1 MTDTAGTARTGGPDK
16 PWGAFIL
23 EGPEDWRIL
32 QQDASGNARMPVSG
46 RWAPKESMGLL
57 GAAGGTVEIRLV
69 REETGTPVNASLDWR
84 AVETGSDGTWRGAL
98 DLVPAGG
105 PYRLETRFNPKGNK
119 LGEWSLRGDM
129 RHFLGVGDLWII
141 AGQSNAS
148 GYGRAPY
155 DDAPELGLHM
165 LRHNGAWSLAS
176 HPLSDATASVFPAS
190 RETYNTGHSPFL
202 HFARALKRE
211 LRHPI
216 GLLPAALGG
225 SPLADW
231 HPERGALFANLK
243 AMAARA
249 GGSVKGI
256 LWYQGETDAEPGKA
270 EDYLARFLESAA
282 GWRKALAQPEL
293 PILTVQLARYRSE
306 KPGMEDKE
314 WSLVRE
320 AQRQAALRD
329 PRVYA
334 VPALDLPLDDTIHIG
349 TSGNLILGARLAACA
364 LGAVY
369 AGKAAEAGKIEAGK
383 TGSMAPMGDRPE
395 WRAPDLAEA
404 VMDGPQMVRLRFAP
418 VLSRLDTLD
427 PGSMPFRVEDDDGAV
442 AIEKILYFHRDSVKL
457 FLAKHPKG
465 TARISCGHGE
475 NPDILPV
482 DVERLMPVLAFH
494 GIAVT
499 EATPETPATPANL
512 ATA

>member
-1 MTDTAGTARTGGPDK
+1 MTHTAATARTGDPDI

-32 QQDASGNARMPVSG
+32 QQDGTGNARMPVSG
-46 RWAPKESMGLL
+46 RWAPKASMGLL
-57 GAAGGTVEIRLV
+57 GAAGGTVEVRLV
-69 REETGTPVNASLDWR
+69 REETGTAVNASLDWR
-84 AVETGSDGTWRGAL
+84 AVETDPDGTWRGAL
-98 DLVPAGG
+98 DPVPAGG

-155 DDAPELGLHM
+155 EDAPELGVHM
-165 LRHNGAWSLAS
+165 LRHNGSWALAS
-176 HPLSDATASVFPAS
+176 HPLSDATASIFPAS
-190 RETYNTGHSPFL
+190 RETYNNGHSPFL

-231 HPERGALFANLK
+231 HPERGALFANLM

-249 GGSVKGI
+249 GGNVKGM

-270 EDYLARFLESAA
+270 GDYLQRFLESAA
-282 GWRKALAQPEL
+282 GWRKALAQPRL

-306 KPGMEDKE
+306 RPGMEDEE

-329 PRVYA
+329 PQVFA

-369 AGKAAEAGKIEAGK
+369 GDAEA
-383 TGSMAPMGDRPE
+383 GDRPE

-418 VLSRLDTLD
+418 VLSRLDTMA
-427 PGSMPFRVEDDDGAV
+427 PGSMPFRVEDDDGPV
-442 AIEKILYFHRDSVKL
+442 PIDKILYFHRDSVKL
-457 FLAKHPKG
+457 FLAKQPKG
-465 TARISCGHGE
+465 AARISCGHGE
-475 NPDILPV
+475 NPDMLPV

-494 GIAVT
+494 GMAAAV
-499 EATPETPATPANL
+499 AGSGNPDSLAPPAAAL
-512 ATA
+512 

>member
-1 MTDTAGTARTGGPDK
+1 MTDTAGTARTGDSDK
-16 PWGAFIL
+16 PWGVFIL
-23 EGPEDWRIL
+23 EGPENWRIL
-32 QQDASGNARMPVSG
+32 QQDAMGNARISVSG

-57 GAAGGTVEIRLV
+57 GAAGGSVEIRLV
-69 REETGTPVNASLDWR
+69 REETGTAVNGSLDWR
-84 AVETGSDGTWRGAL
+84 AVETGPDGTWRGAL
-98 DLVPAGG
+98 DPVPAGG

-155 DDAPELGLHM
+155 DDGPELGLHM
-165 LRHNGAWSLAS
+165 LRHDGAWSLAS
-176 HPLSDATASVFPAS
+176 HPLSDATDSVFQSS

-225 SPLADW
+225 SSLADW
-231 HPERGALFANLK
+231 HPERGPLFANLK
-243 AMAARA
+243 AMAART

-270 EDYLARFLESAA
+270 EDYLPRFLESIA
-282 GWRKALAQPEL
+282 GWRKALALPEL

-306 KPGMEDKE
+306 KPGMEDRE

-320 AQRQAALRD
+320 AQRQAALR
-329 PRVYA
+329 VLHVFA

-369 AGKAAEAGKIEAGK
+369 AAKS
-383 TGSMAPMGDRPE
+383 GSPDGVASNGSIGSRPE

-404 VMDGPQMVRLRFAP
+404 VMDGPQTVRLRFAP
-418 VLSRLDTLD
+418 VRSRLDTLD
-427 PGSMPFRVEDDDGAV
+427 PGSMPFRVEDDDGPV
-442 AIEKILYFHRDSVKL
+442 PVEKILYFHRDSVKL
-457 FLAKHPKG
+457 FLANLPKG

-475 NPDILPV
+475 NPDTLPV

-494 GIAVT
+494 GIAVAGT
-499 EATPETPATPANL
+499 GPATL
-512 ATA
+512 ALSGTAF